1 MRMKTLNTIPQKAL
15 AAFILTL
22 VFTIGSLTSQAQAI
36 TGRNKATSDTVT
48 YELYGSGANFNHR
61 RTIVFT
67 DKARVDSLAH
77 LLATRAGK
85 RYRIIYQK
93 QGETARVISAKDLA
107 NIDKSGIFQ
116 ITIAYNK
123 RGVAPDNRPMY
134 LLSSR

>member
-1 MRMKTLNTIPQKAL
+1 MKKLNTIPQKTL
-15 AAFILTL
+15 AAVILTL
-22 VFTIGSLTSQAQAI
+22 VFIIGSLTSQAQAI
-36 TGRNKATSDTVT
+36 TGRNKATSDTIT

-61 RTIVFT
+61 RTIIFT
-67 DKARVDSLAH
+67 DKASVDSLAN

-93 QGETARVISAKDLA
+93 QGEVARVISADDLK

-123 RGVAPDNRPMY
+123 RGTSPDSRPMY

>member
-1 MRMKTLNTIPQKAL
+1 MKTLNTLPQKTL
-15 AAFILTL
+15 AAFIFTL
-22 VFTIGSLTSQAQAI
+22 LFTISGLISNAQVI
-36 TGRNKATSDTVT
+36 TGRNRATSDTVT
-48 YELYGSGANFNHR
+48 YEIYGSGANFNHR

-67 DKARVDSLAH
+67 DKASVDSLAD
-77 LLATRAGK
+77 LLARRAGK

-93 QGETARVISAKDLA
+93 QGETAKVISPQDLK

-123 RGVAPDNRPMY
+123 KGSAADYKPMY